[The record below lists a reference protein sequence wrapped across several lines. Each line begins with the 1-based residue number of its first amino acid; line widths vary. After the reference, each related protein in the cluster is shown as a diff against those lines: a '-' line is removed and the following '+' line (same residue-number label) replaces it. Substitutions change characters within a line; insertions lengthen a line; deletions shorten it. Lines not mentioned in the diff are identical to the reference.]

1 MNITLME
8 YYRELKGYTY
18 EKISELTGI
27 PMETIRKMF
36 SGEMETLDSE
46 TLQALEEVLKPKQY
60 GNEVRETSVY
70 QVEKKGYTLED
81 YYALPDE
88 QRVEL
93 IDGKFYD
100 MAAPTTGHQD
110 VIFRVSRQIADYIDH
125 QKGKC
130 SVWIAPVDVCL
141 DRDDKTMV
149 QPDILIVCARDK
161 ITKRCIMGAPDFV
174 MEILS
179 ESTRKKDMCLK
190 LHKYEAAGVR
200 EYWMVDIERRIV
212 IAYFFEN
219 DDFPT
224 IYGMGEKVPVGIF
237 GGGLQIDFR
246 IIEKALADIGQ

>member
-1 MNITLME
+1 
-8 YYRELKGYTY
+8 
-18 EKISELTGI
+18 
-27 PMETIRKMF
+27 
-36 SGEMETLDSE
+36 
-46 TLQALEEVLKPKQY
+46 
-60 GNEVRETSVY
+60 
-70 QVEKKGYTLED
+70 
-81 YYALPDE
+81 
-88 QRVEL
+88 
-93 IDGKFYD
+93 
-100 MAAPTTGHQD
+100 
-110 VIFRVSRQIADYIDH
+110 
-125 QKGKC
+125 
-130 SVWIAPVDVCL
+130 
-141 DRDDKTMV
+141 MV